1 MMTTKISFVCVFL
14 VALVLSSLLF
24 QGLRAA
30 TKRQAASARMTP
42 ANDGVAMRVPV
53 IVELFT
59 SEGCSSCPPADTLLA
74 KLETLQPVANAEIL
88 ALEEHVDY
96 WNGPGW
102 TDPFSSEEWTQR
114 QRDYAAALR
123 TGSVYT
129 PQMIVNGRAEFV
141 GSRGQESLRA
151 VTEAAR
157 QGKLDA
163 SITAENGGK
172 KAMQQ
177 FAVRFGKLAATS
189 PGNKAEVWFAITET
203 GLHSSVTGGEN
214 AGQALQH
221 ASVVRLLKKI
231 GAADPD
237 KDPSF
242 TGEYKVSFDG
252 RWKLP
257 NLRAVAFVQEKT
269 GLRILGAASTRF
281 EQ

>member
-1 MMTTKISFVCVFL
+1 MKNEISFACVCL
-14 VALVLSSLLF
+14 VALALTSVLL

-30 TKRQAASARMTP
+30 AEHQAPSAGFAPVR
-42 ANDGVAMRVPV
+42 DGFAMPVPV
-53 IVELFT
+53 VVELFT

-74 KLETLQPVANAEIL
+74 RLETFQPVANAEIL

-96 WNGPGW
+96 WNGPSW

-114 QRDYAAALR
+114 QLDYATALR
-123 TGSVYT
+123 SGSVYT

-151 VTEAAR
+151 IREAAR
-157 QGKLDA
+157 QSKLDA
-163 SITAENGGK
+163 SITAENRGEKGT
-172 KAMQQ
+172 QQ
-177 FAVRFGKLAATS
+177 FALRFGKLAATS
-189 PGNKAEVWFAITET
+189 AGDKAEVWFAITET

-214 AGQALQH
+214 AGQALRH

-231 GAADPD
+231 GSADPD

-242 TGEYKVSFDG
+242 TGEYKVSIDG
-252 RWKLP
+252 GWRLS
-257 NLRAVAFVQEKT
+257 NLRAVAFVQEKKS
-269 GLRILGAASTRF
+269 LRILGAASTPF